1 MVYSSGVDIND
12 LGMIPTWSEKKNSR
26 CSKPPSATLESKAVI
41 SAFFFAL
48 FHDSLSLFWRFQ
60 TCLVSSIPQKYD
72 PNDTRLY
79 CISLPAVSNIKLHPT
94 DWRTLVH
101 LSICFPYV
109 WLVQHFPP
117 QMPTCKSLVRMGRFF
132 HFWRVHSLASWAVF
146 KIPVV
151 FCFFSSG
158 GVLPDIQ

>member
-101 LSICFPYV
+101 LFLLFPLCLAGPALPTSNAHLQKPREDGTIFSFLESSLPSELSSVQNPCCF
-109 WLVQHFPP
+109 L
-117 QMPTCKSLVRMGRFF
+117 FF
-132 HFWRVHSLASWAVF
+132 
-146 KIPVV
+146 
-151 FCFFSSG
+151 
-158 GVLPDIQ
+158 